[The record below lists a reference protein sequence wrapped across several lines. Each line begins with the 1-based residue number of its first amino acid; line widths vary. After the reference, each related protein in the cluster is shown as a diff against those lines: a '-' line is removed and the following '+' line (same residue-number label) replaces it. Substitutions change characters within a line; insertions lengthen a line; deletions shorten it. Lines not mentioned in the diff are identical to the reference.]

1 MTSLKR
7 LFSSSIL
14 LIILSASKK
23 LVGLVSTL
31 ILARILTPED
41 FGLVAIATL
50 AYGLVEVVSVT
61 GSEQY
66 VITSKEVSKDTLNTA
81 FTYNIFLKTLIAI
94 VFFIS
99 SPFLAAFFND
109 ERLIPIFMVLA
120 VMLLISGATNP
131 QVYLL
136 KKNQNY
142 GKLVKNI
149 IVVKFIATAA
159 AIITAIIT
167 RSYWA
172 LIVGQFIAYTGP
184 VIGSYVI
191 APYKPSLNFKN
202 LKNQFNFSGWLLPS
216 SVFGYFRS
224 QIDMIFVSKIFDAT
238 SVGAY
243 HVMKYLTFIPSQH
256 LVTPMT
262 EPLLAQL
269 SNIKENKTYFIQMF
283 NVSLLITLFISAPIC
298 QLLFSHSEFIIN
310 FVLGEKWVQYANLL
324 KIFSIATLMLAIY
337 NQSNNCFL
345 IYKKTKLIFI
355 FETSFFLTICILFYL
370 YQFIEVDDL
379 AKLKLIIDS
388 ISAVLIFLLA
398 SIILMSLRNFIKIT
412 SLSLSIFTIS
422 FLSVTIASNVT
433 TSIENQ
439 FFNFI
444 LWSFIY
450 LSLFAIITITS
461 CFILRKHV
469 YELHYLSSKLIKL
482 LNRKINEIKKT

>member
-1 MTSLKR
+1 MTNLKKF
-7 LFSSSIL
+7 FSSSIL

-50 AYGLVEVVSVT
+50 AYGLVEVVSIT

-66 VITSKEVSKDTLNTA
+66 VITSKDVTNDTLDTA
-81 FTYNIFLKTLIAI
+81 FTYNIFLKTLIAL
-94 VFFIS
+94 VFFVG

-109 ERLIPIFMVLA
+109 ERLTPVFMVLSA
-120 VMLLISGATNP
+120 MLMVSGATNP

-149 IVVKFIATAA
+149 IVVKLIATAA
-159 AIITAIIT
+159 AIITALVT

-184 VIGSYVI
+184 VIGSYII
-191 APYKPSLNFKN
+191 APYKPKLNFKN

-216 SVFGYFRS
+216 SIFGYFRS
-224 QIDMIFVSKIFDAT
+224 QVDMIFVSKVFDAA

-269 SNIKENKTYFIQMF
+269 SNIKNNKTYFIQMF
-283 NVSLLITLFISAPIC
+283 NVSLLLTLCITVPIC
-298 QLLFSHSEFIIN
+298 QLLFTHSEFIIN
-310 FVLGEKWVQYANLL
+310 LILGEKWIQYADLL
-324 KIFSIATLMLAIY
+324 KIFSIATLMLAVY

-345 IYKKTKLIFI
+345 IYTKTKFI
-355 FETSFFLTICILFYL
+355 FALETSFFALICLLFYI
-370 YQFIEVDDL
+370 YPFIEVRDL

-388 ISAVLIFLLA
+388 VSTALMFLLA
-398 SIILMSLRNFIKIT
+398 SVIFTNLRNFFKIT
-412 SLSLSIFTIS
+412 SLSLIIISISYLSGAIASKATIS
-422 FLSVTIASNVT
+422 IDN
-433 TSIENQ
+433 N
-439 FFNFI
+439 FFNFTA
-444 LWSFIY
+444 WSFIY
-450 LSLFAIITITS
+450 ITLYVTITMTA
-461 CFILRKHV
+461 CFLLRHKI
-469 YELHYLSSKLIKL
+469 YELSYLSNKLMKT
-482 LNRKINEIKKT
+482 LNWNT

>member
-1 MTSLKR
+1 MTSLKK

-50 AYGLVEVVSVT
+50 AYGLIEVVSVT

-66 VITSKEVSKDTLNTA
+66 VITSKDVSKDTLDTA

-94 VFFIS
+94 VFFII

-109 ERLIPIFMVLA
+109 ERLIPVFMVLA

-142 GKLVKNI
+142 GKLVKNVI
-149 IVVKFIATAA
+149 IVKFIATAA

-184 VIGSYVI
+184 VIGSYII
-191 APYKPSLNFKN
+191 APYTPRLNFKN
-202 LKNQFNFSGWLLPS
+202 LKKQFNFSGWLLPS

-269 SNIKENKTYFIQMF
+269 SNIKDNKTYFIQMF
-283 NVSLLITLFISAPIC
+283 NVSLLLTLFISVPIC
-298 QLLFSHSEFIIN
+298 QLLFSNSEFVIN

-324 KIFSIATLMLAIY
+324 EIFSIATLMLAVY

-355 FETSFFLTICILFYL
+355 FEISFFIIIGTLFYL
-370 YQFIEVDDL
+370 YKFVEIGDL
-379 AKLKLIIDS
+379 ARLKLIIDS
-388 ISAVLIFLLA
+388 TSTALIFLLA
-398 SIILMSLRNFIKIT
+398 SVILMSFRNFIKIT
-412 SLSLSIFTIS
+412 SLSLVILTSS
-422 FLSVTIASNVT
+422 YLSGRIASKVAM
-433 TSIENQ
+433 SIEND

-444 LWSFIY
+444 AWSLTYIILY
-450 LSLFAIITITS
+450 IIITMS
-461 CFILRKHV
+461 LCFVFRKNI
-469 YELHYLSSKLIKL
+469 YELHYLSSNFIKT
-482 LNRKINEIKKT
+482 LNRKI